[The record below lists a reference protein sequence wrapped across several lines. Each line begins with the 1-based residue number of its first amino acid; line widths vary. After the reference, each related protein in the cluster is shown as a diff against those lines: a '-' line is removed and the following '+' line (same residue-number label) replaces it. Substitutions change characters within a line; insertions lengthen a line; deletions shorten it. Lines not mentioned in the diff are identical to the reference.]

1 MPMFFFS
8 AYCSSIGNHNLLGG
22 AYGDIG
28 SGGKMLNVSLVKTQ
42 REEWITH
49 TRLQKLRLNIQYH
62 CRVTYIVFV
71 YNIILYIYIY
81 VSCLPKRSR
90 CVLSERDNTSMT
102 LVFTTC
108 CFFGETRII
117 RSTVEPC
124 LSQNLLKTPS
134 YLANG

>member
-62 CRVTYIVFV
+62 CRVTYIVYI
-71 YNIILYIYIY
+71 YNIILVWVI
-81 VSCLPKRSR
+81 SSKLNGTH
-90 CVLSERDNTSMT
+90 LFN
-102 LVFTTC
+102 L
-108 CFFGETRII
+108 
-117 RSTVEPC
+117 EPNM
-124 LSQNLLKTPS
+124 SNDFK
-134 YLANG
+134 